1 MANNFIGLCMLVTL
15 TSPPGAQVE
24 GTVSGIEP
32 GKSLTLSNV
41 ICPSTGK
48 FTQELTLKAID
59 IQELKEVTSEET
71 SSERITSQKST
82 NTMESKTF
90 TDPAILSVGKRPIP
104 NERSPMNTLE
114 SNSSWEQ
121 VTKPDN
127 NNNNN
132 NKISVASLVNH
143 TKNISLADV
152 MNEDLVHVKQ
162 DSPDTNYLSQ
172 SSRVDLKPKKRYQK
186 RKLRR
191 AEGDEDKDKEIVT
204 NLTNPISKSKGWRQT
219 PLLEPN
225 PSFQPFSNLKRNGKA
240 KREEEGWGT
249 EDATDVQELGD
260 FDFEG
265 GLAKFDKNTIFN
277 QFEAEDGIAAKD
289 RLVSFNRVRSSNFGK
304 NLPSSMN
311 IIDESKPIKSFS
323 KTKSDNWIESP
334 KDANETQKTSHKEA
348 DISRHARHVESK
360 INNNRRPID
369 LRSSRKDSANCSLS
383 SSRNYSV
390 SRVAS
395 NPGFYTLLCGYRCDP
410 VSPLQML
417 NLENIATNELGL
429 SEEVLTENAGRSIAE
444 IAFSAF
450 SNSRNLITR
459 SNSTLNSTV
468 VALVGNNKNG
478 LRAVATA
485 RHIKNHGYNIILC
498 VVGLEQESELLASL
512 KSQIK
517 IFRNIGGKVISKVEL
532 FEFSKQLDAP
542 IDLIIDGLIGLA
554 ISFEELR
561 LGEQSTIY
569 ELIEWANDS
578 KAEVLAIDVPTGIDP
593 TNGEVSIIDG
603 RPLYLYPNY
612 VVALG
617 APKKGLLEAM
627 SLGYGTAEEEED
639 SRDHTGKRNSTKEW
653 QLFVADIGLGEAVW
667 KKAGSKI
674 RRGIEFDK
682 NWVIKILFKGL
693 DE

>member
-41 ICPSTGK
+41 ICPSTRK

-71 SSERITSQKST
+71 SSERNISQKS
-82 NTMESKTF
+82 NNIMESKTF

-121 VTKPDN
+121 VTKPDIS
-127 NNNNN
+127 N
-132 NKISVASLVNH
+132 NKTSVTSLVNP
-143 TKNISLADV
+143 TKNISLTDV

-162 DSPDTNYLSQ
+162 YSLDTNYLSQ
-172 SSRVDLKPKKRYQK
+172 PSKADLKSKKRSQK
-186 RKLRR
+186 RKLRK
-191 AEGDEDKDKEIVT
+191 AEGDEDKDKDIV
-204 NLTNPISKSKGWRQT
+204 TNPISKSKGWRQT

-225 PSFQPFSNLKRNGKA
+225 PSFQPFSNLKRNGKG

-265 GLAKFDKNTIFN
+265 GLAKFDKNTLFN
-277 QFEAEDGIAAKD
+277 QFEAEDSIAAKD

-304 NLPSSMN
+304 NLPN
-311 IIDESKPIKSFS
+311 NKNVIDETRPIKSLS
-323 KTKSDNWIESP
+323 KTKTDNWSESP
-334 KDANETQKTSHKEA
+334 KDANENQKISHQDA
-348 DISRHARHVESK
+348 DISRHTRHVETK
-360 INNNRRPID
+360 MNNNRRPID
-369 LRSSRKDSANCSLS
+369 LRSSSRKDSVNCSLA

-390 SRVAS
+390 SRVAN
-395 NPGFYTLLCGYRCDP
+395 NPGFYTLLFGHRCDP

-417 NLENIATNELGL
+417 NLENIAINELGL
-429 SEEVLTENAGRSIAE
+429 SEEILTENAGRSIAE
-444 IAFSAF
+444 VAFSVF
-450 SNSRNLITR
+450 SKSRNLITR
-459 SNSTLNSTV
+459 SNLTLNSTIV
-468 VALVGNNKNG
+468 VLVGNNKSG

-485 RHIKNHGYNIILC
+485 RHIKNHGFNVILC
-498 VVGLEQESELLASL
+498 IVGLEQESELLASL

-517 IFRNIGGKVISKVEL
+517 VFRNIGGKVMSKVEL

-542 IDLIIDGLIGLA
+542 PDLIIDGLIGLA

-569 ELIEWANDS
+569 ELIAWANNS

-593 TNGEVSIIDG
+593 TNGELSIIDG

-617 APKKGLLEAM
+617 APKKGLLGAM
-627 SLGYGTAEEEED
+627 SLGYGTAEEEESD
-639 SRDHTGKRNSTKEW
+639 RDHTGKRNSTNEW

-667 KKAGSKI
+667 RKAGSKI
-674 RRGIEFDK
+674 RRGIEFDE
-682 NWVIKILFKGL
+682 NWVIKIRFKGL
-693 DE
+693 DD